1 MSAAAVSSSAK
12 AKQPMSERRRRAWWI
27 GTVALVIGLLVAA
40 FLYTHERV
48 DVQRPLPMGAEARAN
63 PLHALTLALRD
74 AGQSVV
80 LKGHL
85 DLERAPPPAR
95 GSIVLLY
102 PEAQI
107 DTPDLAW
114 ALGDWVDA
122 GGRLALPMPRG
133 DAAPALTELLRDGF
147 GVEALR
153 GVAAVD
159 DCPTLAVGD
168 GLTPQYVCGVPFTV
182 RGTIDEALVW
192 PNAKAA
198 RFARLPHGDG
208 EVLLFADLGL
218 LENWHFLPL
227 GSGGDAAADAK
238 AKVERDARAALSAR
252 LAGPLLDGD
261 EVWIVAFQGGSLTA
275 LIFSRG
281 WPLLLGLGL
290 ALLAWLL
297 LASARFG
304 PLVPTPPA
312 HRRALLEHLDAAGQF
327 AFRSDHG
334 LALHAALRDAVLDRL
349 AKRHAL
355 ARLDHSTLAAALA
368 DRSRLP
374 RESIASALELPP
386 RAAPEAFRDAIAT
399 LSAVLQKL

>member
-1 MSAAAVSSSAK
+1 MNA
-12 AKQPMSERRRRAWWI
+12 RRRRAWRI
-27 GTVALVIGLLVAA
+27 VVGLAVVGLLVAG
-40 FLYTHERV
+40 FLYTHERI
-48 DVQRPLPMGAEARAN
+48 DVQRPLPIGAEARAN

-74 AGQSVV
+74 AGQTVA

-85 DLERAPPPAR
+85 DLERSPPPPR
-95 GSIVLLY
+95 GSVVLLY
-102 PEAQI
+102 PEAQV
-107 DTPDLAW
+107 DTPALAW
-114 ALGDWVDA
+114 ALADWVDA

-133 DAAPALTELLRDGF
+133 EAAPALTELLRDGF

-159 DCPTLAVGD
+159 DCPSLAVGED
-168 GLTPQYVCGVPFTV
+168 VAPLEVCGVPFAV
-182 RGTIDEALVW
+182 RGVIGDDLVW
-192 PNAKAA
+192 PRADAA

-208 EVLLFADLGL
+208 EVLLFADLGM
-218 LENWHFLPL
+218 LENWQFLPT
-227 GSGGDAAADAK
+227 GGGVDARVDARVAAEA
-238 AKVERDARAALSAR
+238 DARAALAAR

-275 LIFSRG
+275 LVLSRG
-281 WPLLLGLGL
+281 WPLLLGIGL

-312 HRRALLEHLDAAGQF
+312 RRRALLEHLDAAGQF

-349 AKRHAL
+349 AQRHAL
-355 ARLDHSTLAAALA
+355 ARLDHATLAAALA

-374 RESIASALELPP
+374 RDAIASALELPP
-386 RAAPEAFRDAIAT
+386 RATPEAFRDAIGT
-399 LSAVLQKL
+399 LSSVLHKL

>member
-1 MSAAAVSSSAK
+1 MTT
-12 AKQPMSERRRRAWWI
+12 RRRRAWWI
-27 GTVALVIGLLVAA
+27 GAAVAIIGLLVAA
-40 FLYTHERV
+40 FFYTHERV
-48 DVQRPLPMGAEARAN
+48 ELQRPQPMGAEARAN

-74 AGQSVV
+74 AGQTVV
-80 LKGHL
+80 IKGHL
-85 DLERAPPPAR
+85 DLERAPPPVR
-95 GSIVLLY
+95 GSLVLLY

-107 DTPDLAW
+107 DTPELAW
-114 ALGDWVDA
+114 ALADWVDA

-159 DCPTLAVGD
+159 DCPRLAVGE
-168 GLTPQYVCGVPFTV
+168 GLTPMDVCGVPFTV
-182 RGTIDEALVW
+182 RGAIDEALVW
-192 PNAKAA
+192 PRADAA

-208 EVLLFADLGL
+208 EVLLFASLEA
-218 LENWHFLPL
+218 LENWNFMPL
-227 GSGGDAAADAK
+227 GRGADAAADAK
-238 AKVERDARAALSAR
+238 ARAESDARAALGAR
-252 LAGPLLDGD
+252 LAGPLLDGE

-275 LIFSRG
+275 LILTRG

-304 PLVPTPPA
+304 PMVPTPPA

-349 AKRHAL
+349 AQRHAL

-374 RESIASALELPP
+374 REAIASALELPP